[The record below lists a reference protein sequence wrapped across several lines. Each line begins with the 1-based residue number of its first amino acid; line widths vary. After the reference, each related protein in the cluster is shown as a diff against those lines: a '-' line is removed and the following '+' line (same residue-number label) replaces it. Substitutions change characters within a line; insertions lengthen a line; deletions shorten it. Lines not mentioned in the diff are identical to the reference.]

1 MNKRNTI
8 QIRQG
13 DVFLESVATN
23 PNLTAAQEIPP
34 TARGVVLQEGEVTG
48 HAHRIGL
55 RGPSARHATLYRT
68 ETDARYLRVTAPVE
82 LTHEEHKTTCA
93 ICRAEWSA
101 IVAELGGDPPEALGT
116 GAEPSLGVA
125 IAVARIVDRVDNG
138 AYRCASHAASE
149 AAPTVKLDDPGA
161 TVIPPGDYAISIHAE
176 YVPGALPRQVED

>member
-1 MNKRNTI
+1 MNERNTI

-13 DVFLESVATN
+13 DVFLESVAAV
-23 PNLTAAQEIPP
+23 PNIADAKEVPP
-34 TARGVVLQEGEVTG
+34 TTRGVVLQEGEVTG

-93 ICRAEWSA
+93 LCRAEA
-101 IVAELGGDPPEALGT
+101 CGA
-116 GAEPSLGVA
+116 GAEPSLDVA
-125 IAVARIVDRVDNG
+125 IAVARIFDRVDNG
-138 AYRCASHAASE
+138 AYRCAKHAAAE